1 MSKLIIRWF
10 INALGLYLAIGTDW
24 ISGIDA
30 EDTSIVAILALA
42 FVFGVINVF
51 VRPLLKLLTCPVIL
65 LTLGL
70 FTLVINA
77 VLFWL
82 TGLIG
87 SLFNIG
93 YTVDGFLPALLGGL
107 VVGVANLVLTVL
119 FREELAISHSEQSPN
134 SMSF

>member
-1 MSKLIIRWF
+1 MPKILLRWF
-10 INALGLYLAIGTDW
+10 INAMGLYLAIGTGW
-24 ISGIDA
+24 INGIEA

-51 VRPLLKLLTCPVIL
+51 LRPLLKFLTCPVIL

-77 VLFWL
+77 GLFWL

-87 SLFNIG
+87 QLFNIG
-93 YTVDGFLPALLGGL
+93 YQVEGFIPALLGGL
-107 VVGVANLVLTVL
+107 VVGLANLVLTML
-119 FREELAISHSEQSPN
+119 FRDELKKD
-134 SMSF
+134 

>member
-119 FREELAISHSEQSPN
+119 FREELKKDRN
-134 SMSF
+134 

>member
-1 MSKLIIRWF
+1 MTKVMLRWF
-10 INALGLYLAIGTDW
+10 INAVGLYLAIGTGW
-24 ISGIDA
+24 INGIEA
-30 EDTSIVAILALA
+30 EDTGIVAILALA
-42 FVFGVINVF
+42 FVFGLINFF

-77 VLFWL
+77 GLFWL

-87 SLFNIG
+87 GLFNIG

-107 VVGVANLVLTVL
+107 VVGVANMILTFM
-119 FREELAISHSEQSPN
+119 FRDELKKDRK
-134 SMSF
+134 

>member
-1 MSKLIIRWF
+1 MSKVLLRWF
-10 INALGLYLAIGTDW
+10 INAMGLYLAIGTGW
-24 ISGIDA
+24 INGIDA

-51 VRPLLKLLTCPVIL
+51 LRPLLKLLTCPVIL

-87 SLFNIG
+87 QLFNIG

-107 VVGVANLVLTVL
+107 IVGVANLVLTML
-119 FREELAISHSEQSPN
+119 FREELKKDQK
-134 SMSF
+134 

>member
-1 MSKLIIRWF
+1 MNKVLLRWF
-10 INALGLYLAIGTDW
+10 INAIGLYLAIGTDW
-24 ISGIDA
+24 INGIEA

-51 VRPLLKLLTCPVIL
+51 LRPLLKLLTCPVIL

-82 TGLIG
+82 TGVIG
-87 SLFNIG
+87 QALGIG

-107 VVGVANLVLTVL
+107 IVGVANLVLTML
-119 FREELAISHSEQSPN
+119 FREELKKDRE
-134 SMSF
+134 

>member
-1 MSKLIIRWF
+1 MPKVLLRWF
-10 INALGLYLAIGTDW
+10 INAIGLYLAIGTGW
-24 ISGIDA
+24 INGIEA
-30 EDTSIVAILALA
+30 EDTGVIAILALA

-51 VRPLLKLLTCPVIL
+51 LRPLLKLLTCPVIL

-87 SLFNIG
+87 GLFNIG
-93 YTVDGFLPALLGGL
+93 YTVDGFIPALLGGL
-107 VVGVANLVLTVL
+107 VVGVANMVLTML
-119 FREELAISHSEQSPN
+119 FRDELKKD
-134 SMSF
+134 

>member
-1 MSKLIIRWF
+1 MSKMLMRWF
-10 INALGLYLAIGTDW
+10 INAIGLYLALGTGW
-24 ISGIDA
+24 ISGIEA
-30 EDTSIVAILALA
+30 EDTGIVAILALA
-42 FVFGVINVF
+42 FVFGLINFF

-87 SLFNIG
+87 QLFNIG
-93 YTVDGFLPALLGGL
+93 YTVDGFIPALLGGL
-107 VVGVANLVLTVL
+107 VVGVANMVLTVV
-119 FREELAISHSEQSPN
+119 FRDELKKERK
-134 SMSF
+134 

>member
-1 MSKLIIRWF
+1 MSKLLLRWF
-10 INALGLYLAIGTDW
+10 INAIGLYLAIGTGW
-24 ISGIDA
+24 INGIQA
-30 EDTSIVAILALA
+30 EDTGIVAILALA
-42 FVFGVINVF
+42 FVFGVINFF

-87 SLFNIG
+87 QLFSIG
-93 YTVDGFLPALLGGL
+93 YTVDGFVPALLGGL
-107 VVGVANLVLTVL
+107 VVGVANLVLSIL
-119 FREELAISHSEQSPN
+119 FRDELKKDRE
-134 SMSF
+134 

>member
-1 MSKLIIRWF
+1 MTKVLLRWF
-10 INALGLYLAIGTDW
+10 INAIGLYLAIGTGW
-24 ISGIDA
+24 INGIEA

-42 FVFGVINVF
+42 FVFGIINVF
-51 VRPLLKLLTCPVIL
+51 LRPLLKLLTCPVIL

-87 SLFNIG
+87 QLFNIG

-107 VVGVANLVLTVL
+107 VVGVANLVLTML
-119 FREELAISHSEQSPN
+119 FREELKKDQK
-134 SMSF
+134 

>member
-93 YTVDGFLPALLGGL
+93 YTSRWSSKFGVDRIIPRGTEKRSKLGP
-107 VVGVANLVLTVL
+107 
-119 FREELAISHSEQSPN
+119 F
-134 SMSF
+134 